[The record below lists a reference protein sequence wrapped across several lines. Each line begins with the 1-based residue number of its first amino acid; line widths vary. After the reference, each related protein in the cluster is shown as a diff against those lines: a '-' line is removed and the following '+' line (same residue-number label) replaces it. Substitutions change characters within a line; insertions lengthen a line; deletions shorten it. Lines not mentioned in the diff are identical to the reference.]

1 MNNLFSIISI
11 IVIFVIVYF
20 AGQFL
25 SKSEPATEQVVYID
39 SPKCSPAIS
48 SCNMLFGGGE
58 IVLHFLQQPSA
69 LMPFDVEVLTKNFEA
84 EKVSVA
90 FVMNNMD
97 MGVNAFNL
105 DHYSKETW
113 RVKAI
118 LPICSLARSDWVVE
132 LRVKYKDKVLRAD
145 YAFE

>member
-1 MNNLFSIISI
+1 MNNFFSIISTL
-11 IVIFVIVYF
+11 VFFVIVYF

-25 SKSEPATEQVVYID
+25 SKPEHATEQVVYID

-48 SCNMLFGGGE
+48 SCKMVFGNGE
-58 IVLHFLQQPSA
+58 IILHFLQQPSA
-69 LMPFDVEVLTKNFEA
+69 LMPFDVEVLTKDFDA
-84 EKVSVA
+84 EMVSVV

-105 DHYSKETW
+105 DHYAKEIW